1 MTADRPPSKPSTVH
15 QDSSAKHCYLVT
27 GVAGFIAS
35 KVAELLLGEGLTAS
49 RSLAACTPRLA

>member
-1 MTADRPPSKPSTVH
+1 MRTEQSVQRT
-15 QDSSAKHCYLVT
+15 YLVT